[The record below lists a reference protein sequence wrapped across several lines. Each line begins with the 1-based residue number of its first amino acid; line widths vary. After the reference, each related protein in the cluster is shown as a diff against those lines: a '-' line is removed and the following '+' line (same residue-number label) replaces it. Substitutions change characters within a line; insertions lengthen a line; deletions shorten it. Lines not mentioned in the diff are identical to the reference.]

1 MYHYAFQSK
10 KSTLSQSHT
19 PVSNSYK
26 APGLFSS
33 ISRKFSK
40 ITSRFPTKQVNRVDL
55 TAEGLECLEH
65 IFESKVQ
72 IDDYINLTTF
82 LNEVISLDAI
92 DFDITDN
99 NHT

>member
-10 KSTLSQSHT
+10 KSTQLQSHT

-33 ISRKFSK
+33 ISRKFNK
-40 ITSRFPTKQVNRVDL
+40 ITSRFPPKQVNRVDL

-65 IFESKVQ
+65 IFESTVQ
-72 IDDYINLTTF
+72 IDDYVNLTTF
-82 LNEVISLDAI
+82 LNEVI
-92 DFDITDN
+92 
-99 NHT
+99 